1 MEIIQDVIL
10 TDSFLMLGT
19 IANKYRRLSQLLDRY
34 QKLFTP
40 MMDVT
45 MYDHADGEQIHVSD
59 VLVNIRE
66 VIFAHEFVDSGG
78 DIFQKNLSVDGDK
91 SEIRSFY
98 NGRINLEL
106 RGNVRLGAYE
116 MNKFNYSFFIMENPT
131 VKGLPSELEATNRVL
146 QNLPY
151 IIVNKSKI
159 SYVFDS
165 IGFLQS
171 QKI

>member
-19 IANKYRRLSQLLDRY
+19 IANKYRRLSQLLDHY
-34 QKLFTP
+34 QKLFVP
-40 MMDVT
+40 LVDVT

-59 VLVNIRE
+59 VLVNLDE

-78 DIFQKNLSVDGDK
+78 DIFQKNMCVDGEK
-91 SEIRSFY
+91 TEIRSFY

-106 RGNVRLGAYE
+106 RGYVRQQAYE
-116 MNKFNYSFFIMENPT
+116 INKFNNGFFVMEQPQI
-131 VKGLPSELEATNRVL
+131 KGLPGEVPAVTRLVQE
-146 QNLPY
+146 LPY
-151 IIVNKSKI
+151 IIVQKKRI

-165 IGFLQS
+165 QSVLQQS
-171 QKI
+171 